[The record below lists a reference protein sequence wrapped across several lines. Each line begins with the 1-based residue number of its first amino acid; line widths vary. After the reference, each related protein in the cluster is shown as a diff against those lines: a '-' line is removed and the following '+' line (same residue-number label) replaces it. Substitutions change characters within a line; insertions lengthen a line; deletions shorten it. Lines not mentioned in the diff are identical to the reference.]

1 MRALP
6 SMDFTMV
13 SWRGQQMDQSVDRNS
28 TGIAYIETARKFL
41 DRETT
46 GGLLLIGATLIAL
59 MIGNSQWADT
69 YHHYLKDELVF
80 ELSKHFTLR
89 LTVEEWINDGL
100 MAIFF
105 LVAALELKREIL
117 VGELSSWK
125 KASMPLLGA
134 LGGMIVPALIFMVLN
149 FNTEKMVGWGIP
161 MATDI
166 AYSLGIIGL
175 LGKRIPLQLKTFLI
189 ALAIADDFG
198 AILVIALFYSS
209 DLSWFYLGAGA
220 GIFTLLM
227 LCNRFGI
234 KNLFWYL
241 LGGIA
246 LWYCFL
252 NSGVHPTIAGVLFAV
267 TIPVKPK
274 LDSKIL
280 KERTARNVAALE
292 ETDIENRD
300 PLQDIRQRKIL
311 QAMKKDTENSNPP
324 LLKLENALIDFNV
337 FFIIPVFAI
346 ANAGVKLD
354 VSLLEVI
361 SGSLGLGI
369 LLGLVIGK
377 VLGIS
382 LFALI
387 GEKLGIAELHSS
399 LRWRHVVGM
408 GMIAGIGFTMSLFI
422 TNLAFVDPEL
432 IKVAKIS
439 IMLASLIAAVGGV
452 AMLLTGTARDTR
464 EGADN

>member
-1 MRALP
+1 
-6 SMDFTMV
+6 
-13 SWRGQQMDQSVDRNS
+13 MDQSVDRNS

>member
-1 MRALP
+1 
-6 SMDFTMV
+6 
-13 SWRGQQMDQSVDRNS
+13 MDQSVDRNS

-59 MIGNSQWADT
+59 MLGNSQWADT

-117 VGELSSWK
+117 VGELSSSK

-134 LGGMIVPALIFMVLN
+134 LGGMIVPALIFMALN
-149 FNTEKMVGWGIP
+149 FNTEKMVGWGVP

-189 ALAIADDFG
+189 ALAIADDLG

>member
-1 MRALP
+1 
-6 SMDFTMV
+6 
-13 SWRGQQMDQSVDRNS
+13 MDQSVDRIS

-59 MIGNSQWADT
+59 MLGNSQWADT

-134 LGGMIVPALIFMVLN
+134 LGGMIVPALIFLALN
-149 FNTEKMVGWGIP
+149 FNTDKMVGWGIP

-189 ALAIADDFG
+189 ALAIADDLG

>member
-1 MRALP
+1 
-6 SMDFTMV
+6 
-13 SWRGQQMDQSVDRNS
+13 
-28 TGIAYIETARKFL
+28 
-41 DRETT
+41 
-46 GGLLLIGATLIAL
+46 
-59 MIGNSQWADT
+59 
-69 YHHYLKDELVF
+69 
-80 ELSKHFTLR
+80 
-89 LTVEEWINDGL
+89 
-100 MAIFF
+100 
-105 LVAALELKREIL
+105 
-117 VGELSSWK
+117 
-125 KASMPLLGA
+125 
-134 LGGMIVPALIFMVLN
+134 
-149 FNTEKMVGWGIP
+149 

-189 ALAIADDFG
+189 ALAIADDLG

>member
-1 MRALP
+1 
-6 SMDFTMV
+6 MDFTMV
-13 SWRGQQMDQSVDRNS
+13 GWRGQQMDQSVDRNS

-59 MIGNSQWADT
+59 MLGNSQWADT

-134 LGGMIVPALIFMVLN
+134 LGGMIVPALIFLALN
-149 FNTEKMVGWGIP
+149 FNTDKMVGWGIP

-189 ALAIADDFG
+189 ALAIADDLG

>member
-1 MRALP
+1 
-6 SMDFTMV
+6 
-13 SWRGQQMDQSVDRNS
+13 MDQSVDRNS

-134 LGGMIVPALIFMVLN
+134 LGGMIVPALIFMALN
-149 FNTEKMVGWGIP
+149 FNTEKMVGWGVP

-189 ALAIADDFG
+189 ALAIADDLG

>member
-1 MRALP
+1 
-6 SMDFTMV
+6 
-13 SWRGQQMDQSVDRNS
+13 MDQSVDRNS

-59 MIGNSQWADT
+59 MLGNSQWADT

-80 ELSKHFTLR
+80 ELSKHFALR

-134 LGGMIVPALIFMVLN
+134 LGGMIVPALIFLALN
-149 FNTEKMVGWGIP
+149 FNTDKMVGWGIP

-189 ALAIADDFG
+189 ALAIADDLG